1 MKVAILKYNSGNVQS
16 VLFALQRLG
25 IDANVTDDYETIMQS
40 DKVIFPG
47 VGHAKAAMESLQI
60 SGLDQLIPKLKQ
72 PVLGICAG
80 MQLLC
85 IHSEEG
91 ETDCLGIFPLK
102 VKKFAGENLKI
113 PHTGWNTI
121 SELKGNLFNA
131 IAENS
136 FVYFVHSY
144 FVEAGNETTAIT
156 EYGSRFS
163 AAIQKQNFYGVQ
175 FHAEKSA
182 ETGSA
187 ILSNFLKL

>member
-25 IDANVTDDYETIMQS
+25 IDANVTDDQDTIRQS

-47 VGHAKAAMESLQI
+47 VGHAKAAMESLKL
-60 SGLDQLIPKLKQ
+60 SGLDQLIPQLKQ

-85 IHSEEG
+85 MHSEEG
-91 ETDCLGIFPLK
+91 DTDCLKIFSLK
-102 VKKFAGENLKI
+102 VKKFSGQNLKI

-121 SELKGNLFNA
+121 TDLKGNLFSE

-144 FVEAGNETTAIT
+144 FVETGNETTAVT
-156 EYGSRFS
+156 EYGGLFS